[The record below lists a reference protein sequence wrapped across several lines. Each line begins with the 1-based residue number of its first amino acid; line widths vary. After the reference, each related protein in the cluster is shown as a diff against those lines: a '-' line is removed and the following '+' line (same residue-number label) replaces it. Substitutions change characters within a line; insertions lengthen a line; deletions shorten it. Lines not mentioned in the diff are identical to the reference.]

1 MFYSRRYYELDDL
14 DMLDLRFI
22 SSINDLSV
30 AESIVSD
37 IPSFV
42 SVSVTL
48 LINTNGNYIA
58 DVNKYIMRHVG

>member
-58 DVNKYIMRHVG
+58 DVNKDIMRHVG